1 MPFKGNVLTPSMS
14 LTSTAVSLS
23 PETDSAGNNMNT
35 KGSEFVD
42 YELMSSLESDYNYPE
57 DGQTSGS
64 QSFDFRLF
72 HRSLDEIS
80 ITKQKR

>member
-1 MPFKGNVLTPSMS
+1 MS
-14 LTSTAVSLS
+14 LTSTAVSVS
-23 PETDSAGNNMNT
+23 PETDSAGNNTNT

-57 DGQTSGS
+57 EEEEEQTTGSGN

-72 HRSLDEIS
+72 HRSLDEFP